1 MPSRTKRPAF
11 NTKTFVAKLGAK
23 AIVSYRPNHTVF
35 AQGDPADSVFYIEKG
50 KVQVSVLSKRG
61 KEAVLAILGS
71 GDFFGEGALN
81 GHPLRM
87 VSVMTMTECSI
98 VRL

>member
-35 AQGDPADSVFYIEKG
+35 AQGDPAEATPDRPDALGLLHLGRTGRVVRGDPVDGAIENG
-50 KVQVSVLSKRG
+50 LPELVDLVS
-61 KEAVLAILGS
+61 AA
-71 GDFFGEGALN
+71 
-81 GHPLRM
+81 
-87 VSVMTMTECSI
+87 
-98 VRL
+98 